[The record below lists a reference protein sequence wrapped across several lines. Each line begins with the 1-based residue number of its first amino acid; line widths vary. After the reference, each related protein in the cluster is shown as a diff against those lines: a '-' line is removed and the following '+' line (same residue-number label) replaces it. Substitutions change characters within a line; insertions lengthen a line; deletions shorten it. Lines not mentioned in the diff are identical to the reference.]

1 MKFLS
6 LALVL
11 VLSGCAVKN
20 IDENYKQILLE
31 DNASR
36 ELNLNTSWWEEYHQS
51 YLDEL
56 VELALKNNTD
66 LAKAAINVNKALAQA
81 GVLQANLIP
90 SFNAGIEVSS
100 NKNIKEGGASS
111 RSFGSSIG
119 LSYELDLWQKLANSK
134 DAAMFEADAT
144 KFDLEASKLSVI
156 NSVAEA
162 YFQILYLNESI
173 KTYEQI
179 LEIYNELIKI
189 VGLKFELGKE
199 EALSLKQINS
209 QLLNAQNKIE
219 SAKKELV
226 AAKKTLRILLNE
238 RPDFELKF
246 EGLTLSPVK
255 KVGVDLEVPTSAIA
269 NRPDLRAAIYRIEES
284 ILNYKSSQ
292 KEFYPSITL
301 GASLKSSSST
311 KEGAFSLKFLNGNI
325 ALNLPFLNYHKLKSN
340 LKVSEVNFELAKLN
354 YISTLNSALNE
365 IDAFYKGY
373 LNDEALLTNYQEQI
387 KNYEE
392 ISKIYELKYSYGK
405 VELKQFLEAKNSELE
420 AKIGL
425 LKAKYTLLQDELNI
439 YKAMAGKFNR

>member
-31 DNASR
+31 DNASS
-36 ELNLNTSWWEEYHQS
+36 ELNLNTSWWKQYHQS

-56 VELALKNNTD
+56 IALALKNNTD

-90 SFNAGIEVSS
+90 SFNAGFEATSS
-100 NKNIKEGGASS
+100 KNIKEGDASS

-119 LSYELDLWQKLANSK
+119 LSYELDLWQKLADSK
-134 DAAMFEADAT
+134 DAAMFEARAT

-156 NSVAEA
+156 NSVADA

-179 LEIYNELIKI
+179 LEIYNELNEI
-189 VGLKFELGKE
+189 VGLKFKLGKE

-209 QLLNAQNKIE
+209 QLLSAQNKIE

-226 AAKKTLRILLNE
+226 SAKKTLRILLNE
-238 RPDFELKF
+238 RPEFELKF

-255 KVGVDLEVPTSAIA
+255 RAGVDLDVPTSAIA
-269 NRPDLRAAIYRIEES
+269 NRPDLRAAIYRIEEG
-284 ILNYKSSQ
+284 ILNYKASQ

-301 GASLKSSSST
+301 GASLKSST
-311 KEGAFSLKFLNGNI
+311 DKKEEVFSLKFLNGNI

-340 LKVSEVNFELAKLN
+340 LKVSEANFELAKLN

-373 LNDEALLTNYQEQI
+373 LNDETLLTNYQEQI

-405 VELKQFLEAKNSELE
+405 VELKEFLEAKNSELE

>member
-6 LALVL
+6 LALVF

-36 ELNLNTSWWEEYHQS
+36 ELNLNTSWWKEYHQS

-66 LAKAAINVNKALAQA
+66 LAKVAINVNKALAQA
-81 GVLQANLIP
+81 GILEANLIP
-90 SFNAGIEVSS
+90 SFNVGIEASS

-111 RSFGSSIG
+111 RNFGSSIG

-134 DAAMFEADAT
+134 DASMFEADAT

-156 NSVAEA
+156 NSVTDA

-179 LEIYNELIKI
+179 SEIYNELNKI
-189 VGLKFELGKE
+189 VRLKFELGKE

-219 SAKKELV
+219 STKKELV
-226 AAKKTLRILLNE
+226 SAKKTLRILLNE

-246 EGLTLSPVK
+246 EGLMLSPIK
-255 KVGVDLEVPTSAIA
+255 SVGVDLEVPTSAIA
-269 NRPDLRAAIYRIEES
+269 NRPDLRAAIYRIEEG
-284 ILNYKSSQ
+284 ILNYKASQ

-301 GASLKSSSST
+301 GASLKSST
-311 KEGAFSLKFLNGNI
+311 DKKEEAFNLKFLNGNI

-340 LKVSEVNFELAKLN
+340 LKVSEANFELAKLN

-365 IDAFYKGY
+365 IDTFYKGY
-373 LNDEALLTNYQEQI
+373 LNDEALLINYQEYI

-405 VELKQFLEAKNSELE
+405 VELKEFLEAKNSELE

>member
-31 DNASR
+31 DNTSS
-36 ELNLNTSWWEEYHQS
+36 ELNLDTSWWKQYQQS

-90 SFNAGIEVSS
+90 SFNAGFEATSS
-100 NKNIKEGGASS
+100 KNIKEGGAVT

-134 DAAMFEADAT
+134 DAAMFEADAI

-156 NSVAEA
+156 NSVADA

-173 KTYEQI
+173 KTYDQI
-179 LEIYNELIKI
+179 LEIYNKLNEI
-189 VGLKFELGKE
+189 VGLKFKLGKE

-209 QLLNAQNKIE
+209 QLLSAQNKIE

-226 AAKKTLRILLNE
+226 SAKKTLRILL
-238 RPDFELKF
+238 
-246 EGLTLSPVK
+246 
-255 KVGVDLEVPTSAIA
+255 
-269 NRPDLRAAIYRIEES
+269 IEEG
-284 ILNYKSSQ
+284 ILNYKASQ

-301 GASLKSSSST
+301 GASLKSST
-311 KEGAFSLKFLNGNI
+311 DKKEEAFSLKFLNGNI

-340 LKVSEVNFELAKLN
+340 LKVSEANFELAKLN

-373 LNDEALLTNYQEQI
+373 LNDEALLANYQEQI

-405 VELKQFLEAKNSELE
+405 VELKEFLEAKNSELE